1 MRNGLPTK
9 GVRVTTRYGRGGG
22 LVNAIWLILSIFL
35 AGINGIAAADAKPA
49 RILAIGTS
57 LTQGYNLPPGRD
69 FTAVLQA
76 QLKAKGH
83 DVTVVNAGVSGDT
96 SAGGLARLDWALGED
111 FDGVIVELGS
121 NDALRGLG
129 VEQTRT
135 NLDQVLTKLKT
146 RKVAVLFT
154 GMKSPRNLGPEY
166 VAAFDAVYPELA
178 KKHGVLFY
186 PFFLEGVAANL
197 KLNQADGIHPN
208 EEGTK
213 VIVRGMLP
221 YVEKLLAKIDA
232 VAEAG
237 SIVSPSK
244 HGAASHDHS
253 RFCQP

>member
-1 MRNGLPTK
+1 
-9 GVRVTTRYGRGGG
+9 VTTRYGRGGG
-22 LVNAIWLILSIFL
+22 LVNAICLILSIFL
-35 AGINGIAAADAKPA
+35 AGINGIGAADAKPVK
-49 RILAIGTS
+49 ILAIGTS
-57 LTQGYNLPPGRD
+57 LTQGYNLPPGTD

-96 SAGGLARLDWALGED
+96 SAGGLARLDWALAED
-111 FDGVIVELGS
+111 IDGVIVELGS

-135 NLDQVLTKLKT
+135 NLDQLLSKLKA
-146 RKVAVLFT
+146 RKAKVLFT
-154 GMKSPRNLGPEY
+154 GMKSPRNLGPDY
-166 VAAFDAVYPELA
+166 VAAFDAIYPELA
-178 KKHGVLFY
+178 KKYGVLFY

-221 YVEKLLAKIDA
+221 YVEKLIAKI
-232 VAEAG
+232 G
-237 SIVSPSK
+237 TTS
-244 HGAASHDHS
+244 
-253 RFCQP
+253 